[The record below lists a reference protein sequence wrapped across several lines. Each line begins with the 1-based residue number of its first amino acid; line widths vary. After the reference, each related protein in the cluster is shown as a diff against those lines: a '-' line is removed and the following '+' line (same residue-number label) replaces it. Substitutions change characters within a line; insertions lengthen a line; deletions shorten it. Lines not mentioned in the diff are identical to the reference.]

1 MIDYSTKINP
11 TLKNIKPSGIRKF
24 FDIANELEDV
34 ISLSVGEPDFH
45 TPWHIREEGIYS
57 LEKGRTRYTPNKGF
71 IKLREEI
78 SAYLKR
84 KFSLEY
90 SPQKEVLVT
99 VGGSEAIDLCIRA
112 LINKGD
118 EVLIPEPSFVCY
130 VPITQMAGGVHV
142 TIKTTAENK
151 FKLMVED
158 LEKAVTDKT
167 KLLVLPY
174 PNNPTG
180 GIMERDELKAVA
192 DFIVK
197 HDLIVL
203 SDEIYAEL
211 TYTGHRHV
219 SIAELPGMK
228 ERTVIVNGFSKSH
241 SMTGWRMGYAVGPAE
256 IISPMT
262 KLHQFA
268 IMSAPTMSQYAAI
281 EALRNGDEDIEKM
294 RSEYDMRRRLIV
306 DGLNKMGLTC
316 FEPEGAFYVFPSIKS
331 TGLSSAEF
339 CEKLIYSKGVAVVPG
354 DAFGESGEGFVRISY
369 CYSINHITEA
379 LERMQAFIKELKEGK

>member
-130 VPITQMAGGVHV
+130 VPITQMAGGVPV

-219 SIAELPGMK
+219 SIAELP
-228 ERTVIVNGFSKSH
+228 SQ
-241 SMTGWRMGYAVGPAE
+241 WR
-256 IISPMT
+256 IR
-262 KLHQFA
+262 K
-268 IMSAPTMSQYAAI
+268 PT
-281 EALRNGDEDIEKM
+281 
-294 RSEYDMRRRLIV
+294 
-306 DGLNKMGLTC
+306 
-316 FEPEGAFYVFPSIKS
+316 P
-331 TGLSSAEF
+331 
-339 CEKLIYSKGVAVVPG
+339 
-354 DAFGESGEGFVRISY
+354 
-369 CYSINHITEA
+369 
-379 LERMQAFIKELKEGK
+379 